1 MVFQR
6 TSSGRRTRLVLGLLT
21 CLALVV
27 GLGAPAAFAAGPSRE
42 PLALPDSFSLAA
54 GDACAF
60 PVRIDILVN
69 GEYTTTFPEENGET
83 RILTTG
89 RLIVGLVNESSGRQ
103 IIVNISGPALT
114 VVHADGSSTV
124 TLSGESLPLIPG
136 QLPVTSGPVV
146 QEYAPDGSLVSTSG
160 PDGHVRDMCVELSS

>member
-1 MVFQR
+1 MDFHR
-6 TSSGRRTRLVLGLLT
+6 SDSGRRPWLVCGLLT

-27 GLGAPAAFAAGPSRE
+27 SLGAPAVFAAGPSRE
-42 PLALPDSFSLAA
+42 PLALPDSISLAA

-60 PVRIDILVN
+60 PVRIDVLVN
-69 GEYTTTFPEENGET
+69 GEYTTTFPEGNGET

-89 RLIVGLVNESSGRQ
+89 RLIVGLVNESSGAQ
-103 IIVNISGPALT
+103 IVVNISGPGLT

-124 TLSGESLPLIPG
+124 TLSGQSLPFVPG

-146 QEYAPDGSLVSTSG
+146 QEYAPDGSLLSTSG
-160 PDGHVRDMCVELSS
+160 PDGHVRDMCAELSS